1 MTPISFLTAMKTM
14 KVLGQRSIRFVL
26 LVQLLDNVLQLA
38 YPKKNM
44 VFGGVFTLKTVKSPG
59 NSTGIVQ
66 KKAGATPG
74 NH

>member
-38 YPKKNM
+38 YLRKNM
-44 VFGGVFTLKTVKSPG
+44 VCGGACTLKTVKSPG
-59 NSTGIVQ
+59 NSTAIVQ